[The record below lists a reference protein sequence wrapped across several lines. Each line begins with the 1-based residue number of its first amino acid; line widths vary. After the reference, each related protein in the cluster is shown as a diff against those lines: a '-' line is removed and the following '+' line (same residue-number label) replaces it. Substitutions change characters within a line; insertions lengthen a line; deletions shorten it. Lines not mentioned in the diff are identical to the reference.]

1 MNRLVGWMRI
11 AVLDL
16 RGDIRRFIILLAC
29 LALGVGAIAAV
40 SSVGA
45 ALQAAVE
52 RDARVILSGDIE
64 VRHRGSDISS

>member
-1 MNRLVGWMRI
+1 MSRVFGWMRI

-16 RGDIRRFIILLAC
+16 RGDVRRFVILLAC

-45 ALQAAVE
+45 ALRSAV
-52 RDARVILSGDIE
+52 
-64 VRHRGSDISS
+64 